1 METNHN
7 TGLLLKELLEISVL
21 FAARCDVDIKV
32 FKSSYVMFAVSS
44 ENGVLSWTFDPEW
57 DEYRVEKTIE
67 EIRQKTGAR

>member
-32 FKSSYVMFAVSS
+32 FKNGYVTFTASSDG
-44 ENGVLSWTFDPEW
+44 GVLSWTIDPEW
-57 DEYRVEKTIE
+57 DEYRVGKTIE